1 MEDDTPTATVYVNNI
16 NEKVRGEKLMHGLK
30 QVFSK
35 GGKVHKIHCRKSLK
49 LRGQAFIIYDRVVDA
64 QTAVTKLQGFSF
76 YGKPLRLA
84 FAHEPSDVTL
94 KARGEVPERRPAHPK
109 KGMVAVK
116 LEKVGSSGSRA
127 VPKATPVA
135 QPFVPQAAFGA
146 PPPPPPMPPGHVNG
160 AAAGGPMMPPAALP
174 PALPHNVLFCEGLPA
189 EATEEMLSTLFAQYV
204 GFKGVRMVRARNCA
218 FIDYGSEPEAT
229 TALHG
234 LSGFKLTEEYALK
247 IAYARQ

>member
-1 MEDDTPTATVYVNNI
+1 MDDNTPTATVYVNNI

-30 QVFSK
+30 QVFTPI
-35 GGKVHKIHCRKSLK
+35 GKVSKIHTRKSLK
-49 LRGQAFIIYDRVVDA
+49 LRGQAFIVYDRVVDA

-84 FAHEPSDVTL
+84 FAHDPSDLTL

-160 AAAGGPMMPPAALP
+160 AVMPPAALP
-174 PALPHNVLFCEGLPA
+174 PALPHSVLFCEGLPA
-189 EATEEMLSTLFAQYV
+189 EATEEMLSTLFMQYA
-204 GFKGVRMVRARNCA
+204 GFNGVRMVRARACA
-218 FIDYGSEPEAT
+218 FVDFGSEQEAT

-234 LSGFKLTEEYALK
+234 LAGFKLTEEYALK
-247 IAYARQ
+247 SAYARQ